1 MPSCLPCLHASKP
14 LSSTTTTSKTCTP
27 TPLLQPHFCTLGKTV
42 PGASFLWKMAVMV
55 QPSSFLP
62 VKSKILLLT
71 ACPTKVCFSAFPYD
85 STLSYVSN
93 TTFLL
98 HWFVWWHHWGF
109 AAPHSPNL
117 TRHQRSSSVAAALQ
131 RHLRWL
137 MMHEQHRRGWQRSRG
152 KRCSCALLFDVSD
165 VWRGAGTT
173 PRGRRPCLTSGALRK
188 P

>member
-1 MPSCLPCLHASKP
+1 
-14 LSSTTTTSKTCTP
+14 
-27 TPLLQPHFCTLGKTV
+27 
-42 PGASFLWKMAVMV
+42 MAVMV

-98 HWFVWWHHWGF
+98 HWFVRWHHWGF

-137 MMHEQHRRGWQRSRG
+137 MMHKQHRRGWQRSRG
-152 KRCSCALLFDVSD
+152 KRCSCELLFDVSD

-173 PRGRRPCLTSGALRK
+173 PRGRTPCLLEHLCCSKKAVTPPHSDYKTSFCLPMAWRSTTHHGQLPA
-188 P
+188 